1 MACGCGCGG
10 GGTGKGQ
17 EGQPQPLLT
26 GVVNLPIEINASNQ
40 QVGQQWVLV
49 RPQRFVPPA
58 ARASDK

>member
-1 MACGCGCGG
+1 MACGCCGG
-10 GGTGKGQ
+10 SEKGK
-17 EGQPQPLLT
+17 EGKPQSLLT
-26 GVVNLPIEINASNQ
+26 GLVNLPIEINANNQ